1 MTLGKKLANQG
12 HTVYF
17 VTNISL
23 KDRVK
28 VINELKPD
36 LVISIH
42 HDSVQE
48 KYLSKWI
55 YNGKEYSYCD
65 KFSGYSIFV
74 SKKNKDF
81 TNSFRFA
88 KLVGENLLKSG
99 LYPTYHH
106 NEPIEGENKEFLNKD
121 LGVYRYDNLVVL
133 QTNIPSILLECG
145 IIINR
150 SDELVLRTD
159 YMINTITDS
168 VVKAIR
174 VYFNNHSL

>member
-1 MTLGKKLANQG
+1 M
-12 HTVYF
+12 
-17 VTNISL
+17 
-23 KDRVK
+23 
-28 VINELKPD
+28 
-36 LVISIH
+36 
-42 HDSVQE
+42 
-48 KYLSKWI
+48 SKWI

-150 SDELVLRTD
+150 SDELVQ
-159 YMINTITDS
+159 N
-168 VVKAIR
+168 
-174 VYFNNHSL
+174 